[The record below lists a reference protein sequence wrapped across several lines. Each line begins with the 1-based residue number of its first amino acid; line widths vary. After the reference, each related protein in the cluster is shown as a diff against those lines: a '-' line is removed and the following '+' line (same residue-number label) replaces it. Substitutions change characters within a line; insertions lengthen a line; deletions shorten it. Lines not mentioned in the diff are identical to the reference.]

1 MGHDIVIRGGNI
13 VDGTGNKPF
22 HADIAID
29 GDQIT
34 AIGKV
39 GSKGKKELNAE
50 GLQVSPGFIDLHTHM
65 DAQIGWDPLVTS
77 ISWHGVTTALLGN
90 CGVTFA
96 PCKSSDRNYLAAMME
111 TVEDIPREAIMGGLP
126 WNWEHYGDYLNSI
139 ENLGPSINVAGLVGH
154 CATRYY
160 VMGERSVE
168 ELATADDIRQI
179 AGLAERSVKEGAF
192 GFSTNRLPEHVLP
205 DGRSIPGAF
214 AAPEELEAI
223 AKAIGPHGGIM
234 QTVFGPKGFEVDM
247 EIIANGARHA
257 RAALF
262 STAVEVGNDR
272 TNKKVREMLG
282 EGLDVTSV
290 TGVRGGGSVSSLK
303 NNVMPNTRGP
313 YSSPAWT
320 ELKNLCFADR
330 LLKIRDSAFRTQLVN
345 EVKIKDGEPS
355 GYPFLGKDGFK
366 HVFYMGN
373 GDRPTY
379 IETQSLKDIANNSGE
394 HPVEVWLRIIDE
406 TDGKAL
412 FHNRAFNRDLE
423 ALEELISYEWV
434 SPGLGDGGAH
444 VGIMIDSGWSTFVL
458 SHWHRDRGTY
468 SLEEAIRKITS
479 MPARVLNLKDR
490 GSLTVGKRADIN
502 IFDIDKLEE
511 CMPELVHDFP
521 FGASRFIQRAVGYK
535 ATLVNGKIILEDDEL
550 TGIRAGNV
558 LRSYN

>member
-1 MGHDIVIRGGNI
+1 
-13 VDGTGNKPF
+13 
-22 HADIAID
+22 
-29 GDQIT
+29 
-34 AIGKV
+34 
-39 GSKGKKELNAE
+39 
-50 GLQVSPGFIDLHTHM
+50 
-65 DAQIGWDPLVTS
+65 
-77 ISWHGVTTALLGN
+77 
-90 CGVTFA
+90 
-96 PCKSSDRNYLAAMME
+96 
-111 TVEDIPREAIMGGLP
+111 
-126 WNWEHYGDYLNSI
+126 
-139 ENLGPSINVAGLVGH
+139 
-154 CATRYY
+154 
-160 VMGERSVE
+160 
-168 ELATADDIRQI
+168 
-179 AGLAERSVKEGAF
+179 
-192 GFSTNRLPEHVLP
+192 
-205 DGRSIPGAF
+205 
-214 AAPEELEAI
+214 
-223 AKAIGPHGGIM
+223 
-234 QTVFGPKGFEVDM
+234 
-247 EIIANGARHA
+247 
-257 RAALF
+257 
-262 STAVEVGNDR
+262 
-272 TNKKVREMLG
+272 MLG

-290 TGVRGGGSVSSLK
+290 TSVRGGGSVSSLK

-320 ELKNLCFADR
+320 ELKNLCFEDR

-434 SPGLGDGGAH
+434 APGLGDGGAH

-511 CMPELVHDFP
+511 LSLIH
-521 FGASRFIQRAVGYK
+521 I
-535 ATLVNGKIILEDDEL
+535 
-550 TGIRAGNV
+550 
-558 LRSYN
+558 

>member
-1 MGHDIVIRGGNI
+1 MGHDVVIRGGNV
-13 VDGTGNKPF
+13 VDGTGREPF

-29 GDQIT
+29 DDQIT

-39 GSKGKKELNAE
+39 SGKGTEEINAD

-65 DAQIGWDPLVTS
+65 DAQISWDPLVTS

-96 PCKSSDRNYLAAMME
+96 PCKSSDREYLAAMME
-111 TVEDIPREAIMGGLP
+111 TVEDIPREAIMSGLP
-126 WNWEHYGDYLNSI
+126 WTWEFYGDYLNAV

-168 ELATADDIRQI
+168 ELATEDEIRQI
-179 AGLAERSVKEGAF
+179 ANLAERSVKEGAF

-205 DGRSIPGAF
+205 DGRSIPGTF
-214 AAPEELEAI
+214 AAPKELEAV
-223 AKAIGPHGGIM
+223 AKAIGPHGGLM

-262 STAVEVGNDR
+262 STAVEIGNDR
-272 TNKKVREMLG
+272 TNKKVMKMLG
-282 EGLDVTSV
+282 EGSDVISIT
-290 TGVRGGGSVSSLK
+290 TVRGGGSVSSLI
-303 NNVMPNTRGP
+303 NNVMPNTQEP
-313 YSSPAWT
+313 NTSPAWM
-320 ELKNLCFADR
+320 ELKKLNFADR
-330 LLKIRDSAFRTQLVN
+330 LLRIRDSAFRAKLIE
-345 EVKIKDGEPS
+345 EVKVLDKEPDGYHFS
-355 GYPFLGKDGFK
+355 GKNSFK

-373 GDRPTY
+373 GDRPIYT
-379 IETQSLKDIANNSGE
+379 ETQSLRDIANNSGE

-423 ALEELISYEWV
+423 ALEELITYDWV

-468 SLEEAIRKITS
+468 SLQEAIRKITA
-479 MPARVLNLKDR
+479 MPARALNLKDR
-490 GSLTVGKRADIN
+490 GTLTIGKRADIN
-502 IFDIDKLEE
+502 VFDLARLEE
-511 CMPELVHDFP
+511 RMPEIVHDFP
-521 FGASRFIQRAVGYK
+521 FGAPRFIQRAAGYK
-535 ATLVNGKIILEDDEL
+535 ATLVNGKIVLKDDEL

-558 LRSYN
+558 LRSYD

>member
-205 DGRSIPGAF
+205 DGRSIPGTF

-234 QTVFGPKGFEVDM
+234 Q
-247 EIIANGARHA
+247 
-257 RAALF
+257 L
-262 STAVEVGNDR
+262 
-272 TNKKVREMLG
+272 
-282 EGLDVTSV
+282 
-290 TGVRGGGSVSSLK
+290 SL
-303 NNVMPNTRGP
+303 
-313 YSSPAWT
+313 
-320 ELKNLCFADR
+320 
-330 LLKIRDSAFRTQLVN
+330 IH
-345 EVKIKDGEPS
+345 I
-355 GYPFLGKDGFK
+355 
-366 HVFYMGN
+366 
-373 GDRPTY
+373 
-379 IETQSLKDIANNSGE
+379 
-394 HPVEVWLRIIDE
+394 
-406 TDGKAL
+406 
-412 FHNRAFNRDLE
+412 
-423 ALEELISYEWV
+423 
-434 SPGLGDGGAH
+434 
-444 VGIMIDSGWSTFVL
+444 
-458 SHWHRDRGTY
+458 
-468 SLEEAIRKITS
+468 
-479 MPARVLNLKDR
+479 
-490 GSLTVGKRADIN
+490 
-502 IFDIDKLEE
+502 
-511 CMPELVHDFP
+511 
-521 FGASRFIQRAVGYK
+521 
-535 ATLVNGKIILEDDEL
+535 
-550 TGIRAGNV
+550 
-558 LRSYN
+558 